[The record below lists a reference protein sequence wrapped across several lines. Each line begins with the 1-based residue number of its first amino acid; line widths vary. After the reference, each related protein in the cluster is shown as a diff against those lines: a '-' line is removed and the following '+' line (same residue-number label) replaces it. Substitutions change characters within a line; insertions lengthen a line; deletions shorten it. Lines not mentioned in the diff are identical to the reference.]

1 MELWIRSQDRKNLI
15 EVRALYTDIPS
26 DFGQE
31 GFGVYCDKRDSYV
44 SNTLLKIGQYKSK
57 ERALE
62 VLDEIQ
68 NLIYPKNI
76 IKYNDSPLTQG
87 EISQLRKT
95 FKNTPMTI
103 IQNDRIEIEQLGSI
117 VYEMPEE

>member
-15 EVRALYTDIPS
+15 KISALYTDIPS

-31 GFGVYCDKRDSYV
+31 GFGVYCDKRDSYI
-44 SNTLLKIGQYKSK
+44 SNALLKIGQYKTK

-68 NLIYPKNI
+68 N
-76 IKYNDSPLTQG
+76 
-87 EISQLRKT
+87 
-95 FKNTPMTI
+95 FMTI
-103 IQNDRIEIEQLGSI
+103 EIHEDNINYEQGDLILKGKI
-117 VYEMPEE
+117 VDSLCKIYQMPKE